1 MTVIPGRNWK
11 QCLCKILEGIYKVY
25 YQGLYEN
32 GEHQKLLGPSASTFK
47 IIGFL
52 ALEKRGKGAVHCT
65 LNNRPWRGEGLPIM
79 VYTER
84 LRPNRSSLSGFRFIK
99 GWEY

>member
-1 MTVIPGRNWK
+1 M
-11 QCLCKILEGIYKVY
+11 Y

-32 GEHQKLLGPSASTFK
+32 GEYQKLLGPSAPTSK

-52 ALEKRGKGAVHCT
+52 ALEKRLRGGGGVHCT